1 MHFAADARRCKKML
15 LDSAT
20 VESNFQRFVE
30 RIVEKQSVFY
40 LSNSDG
46 VANSVSNDDEEAVI
60 LMFWSDRAYATRAK
74 GNFDEEFE
82 EIEME
87 LFDFL
92 YRWLPGMSGDGV
104 LAGPN
109 WNGNLVG
116 REIDPFELRE
126 IIERKMPSSLLAKY
140 KQKYNELSKNT

>member
-1 MHFAADARRCKKML
+1 ML

-20 VESNFQRFVE
+20 VESNFQRFID
-30 RIVEKQSVFY
+30 RIIENGTVYY
-40 LSNSDG
+40 LANENG
-46 VANSVSNDDEEAVI
+46 VANSVTNEDEETVI
-60 LMFWSDRAYATRAK
+60 LMFWSDRAYANRAK
-74 GNFDEEFE
+74 QCFEKHFDEL
-82 EIEME
+82 EMD

-109 WNGNLVG
+109 WNGDLVG

-126 IIERKMPSSLLAKY
+126 EIEKRMPSELVAKHEA
-140 KQKYNELSKNT
+140 KYNELTENT

>member
-1 MHFAADARRCKKML
+1 ML

-20 VESNFQRFVE
+20 VESNFQRFIE
-30 RIVEKQSVFY
+30 RVIESESVFY
-40 LSNSDG
+40 LGNEDG
-46 VANSVSNDDEEAVI
+46 VANSVSNEDEETVI

-74 GNFDEEFE
+74 ECFDEHFD
-82 EIEME
+82 EIEMD

-109 WNGNLVG
+109 WNGDLVG
-116 REIDPFELRE
+116 REVDPFELRE
-126 IIERKMPSSLLAKY
+126 LIEARMPSELIKKYEAEYSELAK
-140 KQKYNELSKNT
+140 NT

>member
-1 MHFAADARRCKKML
+1 ML

-20 VESNFQRFVE
+20 VESNFQRFIE
-30 RIVEKQSVFY
+30 RTIEKESVFY

-46 VANSVSNDDEEAVI
+46 VANSVSNDDEELVI

-74 GNFDEEFE
+74 GAFE
-82 EIEME
+82 EDFEEVQMD
-87 LFDFL
+87 LFEFL

-109 WNGNLVG
+109 WNGDLVG
-116 REIDPFELRE
+116 KEIDAFDLRE
-126 IIERKMPSSLLAKY
+126 LIENQMPSNMVESY
-140 KQKYNELSKNT
+140 EQKYNKLTENT

>member
-1 MHFAADARRCKKML
+1 ML

-20 VESNFQRFVE
+20 VEQNFQRFVE
-30 RIVEKQSVFY
+30 RIVEKESVFY
-40 LSNSDG
+40 LANPDG
-46 VANSVSNDDEEAVI
+46 VANSVSNDDEETVI

-74 GNFDEEFE
+74 GAFEEEFE

-109 WNGNLVG
+109 WNGDLVG
-116 REIDPFELRE
+116 KEIDPYELRE
-126 IIERKMPSSLLAKY
+126 IIEEKMPSSLITSY
-140 KQKYNELSKNT
+140 EHKYNELTKNT

>member
-1 MHFAADARRCKKML
+1 ML

-20 VESNFQRFVE
+20 VESNFQIFIE
-30 RIVEKQSVFY
+30 RIIEKESVSY

-46 VANSVSNDDEEAVI
+46 VANSVSNDNEDIVI
-60 LMFWSDRAYATRAK
+60 LLFWSDRAYATRAK
-74 GNFDEEFE
+74 DNFDEVFE
-82 EIEME
+82 EAEMK

-109 WNGNLVG
+109 WNGDLIG
-116 REIDPFELRE
+116 REIDPFDLRE
-126 IIERKMPSSLLAKY
+126 LIEGKMPSELVEKY
-140 KQKYNELSKNT
+140 ELKYNELSK

>member
-1 MHFAADARRCKKML
+1 ML

-20 VESNFQRFVE
+20 VESNFQRFID
-30 RIVEKQSVFY
+30 RIIESESVFY
-40 LSNSDG
+40 LGNEEG
-46 VANSVSNDDEEAVI
+46 VANSVSNEDEEVVI
-60 LMFWSDRAYATRAK
+60 LMFWSDRAYAARAK
-74 GNFDEEFE
+74 KCFDEHFDEV
-82 EIEME
+82 EMD

-109 WNGNLVG
+109 WNGDLVG

-126 IIERKMPSSLLAKY
+126 VIEERMPSELISKY
-140 KQKYNELSKNT
+140 QEKYNELTKNT

>member
-1 MHFAADARRCKKML
+1 ML

-20 VESNFQRFVE
+20 VENNFQRFID
-30 RIVEKQSVFY
+30 RIIENESVFY
-40 LSNSDG
+40 LASEDG
-46 VANSVSNDDEEAVI
+46 VANSVSNEDEETPI

-74 GNFDEEFE
+74 NCFDEVFNEVK
-82 EIEME
+82 MD

-109 WNGNLVG
+109 WNGDLVG
-116 REIDPFELRE
+116 KEIDPFELRE
-126 IIERKMPSSLLAKY
+126 LIEGRMPSDLVNKY
-140 KQKYNELSKNT
+140 EQKYHELTRDT

>member
-1 MHFAADARRCKKML
+1 ML

-20 VESNFQRFVE
+20 VESNFQRFIE
-30 RIVEKQSVFY
+30 RIIEKESVFY
-40 LSNSDG
+40 LSNADG
-46 VANSVSNDDEEAVI
+46 VANSVSNDDEETVI
-60 LMFWSDRAYATRAK
+60 LLFWSDRAYTTRAK
-74 GNFDEEFE
+74 SIFDEEFE

-109 WNGNLVG
+109 WTGELIG

-126 IIERKMPSSLLAKY
+126 LIEDKIPSELTEKY
-140 KQKYNELSKNT
+140 ELKYNENT

>member
-1 MHFAADARRCKKML
+1 ML

-20 VESNFQRFVE
+20 VESNFQRFIE
-30 RIVEKQSVFY
+30 RVIENEAVFY
-40 LSNSDG
+40 LSNEDG
-46 VANSVSNDDEEAVI
+46 VANAVSNEDEKIVI

-74 GNFDEEFE
+74 QSFDEGFNEVK
-82 EIEME
+82 ME

-92 YRWLPGMSGDGV
+92 YPWLPGMSGDGV

-109 WNGNLVG
+109 WNGDLVG

-126 IIERKMPSSLLAKY
+126 LIEGQMPSDLLEKY
-140 KQKYNELSKNT
+140 ELKYSELANNT

>member
-1 MHFAADARRCKKML
+1 ML

-30 RIVEKQSVFY
+30 RVVEKESVFY

-46 VANSVSNDDEEAVI
+46 VANSVSNDDEETTI

-74 GNFDEEFE
+74 GAFDEEFE
-82 EIEME
+82 EVEMQ

-109 WNGNLVG
+109 WNGDLVG
-116 REIDPFELRE
+116 KEIDPFEFRE
-126 IIERKMPSSLLAKY
+126 LIEKQMPSNLLQTY
-140 KQKYNELSKNT
+140 ES

>member
-1 MHFAADARRCKKML
+1 ML

-20 VESNFQRFVE
+20 VESNFQRFIDKV
-30 RIVEKQSVFY
+30 IEKESVFY
-40 LSNSDG
+40 LANEDG
-46 VANSVSNDDEEAVI
+46 VANSVSNEDEETVI

-74 GNFDEEFE
+74 QCFDEHFDEV
-82 EIEME
+82 EMD

-109 WNGNLVG
+109 WNGELVG

-126 IIERKMPSSLLAKY
+126 LIEEKMPSELVEIY
-140 KQKYNELSKNT
+140 EEKYNELTKNT